1 LVSRAEST
9 AAALRHAVQEAP
21 VARHAPAVFVG
32 RDTGPRPVLAGRNH
46 PLAISR
52 ISTVIQLARL
62 LGWLDDSDF
71 VESMPATAAELA
83 AFHTRQYITALRHA
97 DEAGQATQAVRER
110 HHLGGLENPIFPG
123 VFRQAALA
131 VGGSIQAAD
140 LALDGHLPFH
150 PAGGT
155 HHGRPDRASGFCY
168 FNDPVFAIR
177 RLLDRD
183 VGRVAYVDL
192 DAHHGDGVEEA
203 FAGEPRVLAVSIH
216 EAGRW
221 PYSGAEPGRGAGRSF
236 NLPVPRGLNDS
247 ELQYLLDEA
256 VLPRLAAFGPAAVVV
271 TCGADGLAGDPLAGM
286 QLTNLALWQAVDCLR
301 ALSPV
306 NVVLG
311 GGGYNPWTVARCW
324 TGLWGRLSGRRLPDA
339 LPPEAAR
346 LLSGLSCD
354 LVDDEDLLPE
364 WTRSLADAP
373 NHGTIRQEVKDLA
386 AAAMRDHA
394 TE

>member
-1 LVSRAEST
+1 MFSPAEST
-9 AAALRHAVQEAP
+9 AAAPHHAAQEEP
-21 VARHAPAVFVG
+21 VAQRAPAVFVG
-32 RDTGPRPVLAGRNH
+32 RDPGPLPALAGRNH

-52 ISTVIQLARL
+52 ISTVMQLARM

-71 VESMPATAAELA
+71 VETMPATAAELA
-83 AFHTRQYITALRHA
+83 EFHTRRYITALRAA

-110 HHLGGLENPIFPG
+110 HQLGGLENPIFPG

-177 RLLDRD
+177 RLLDRGID
-183 VGRVAYVDL
+183 RVAYVDL
-192 DAHHGDGVEEA
+192 DAHHGDGVEDA
-203 FAGEPRVLAVSIH
+203 FASEPRVLTASIH

-221 PYSGAEPGRGAGRSF
+221 PYSGVEPGRGAGRAF

-247 ELQYLLDEA
+247 ELECLVDQA

-286 QLTNLALWQAVDCLR
+286 RLSNVALWQAVDCLR
-301 ALSPV
+301 GLSPV
-306 NVVLG
+306 TVVLG

-324 TGLWGRLSGRRLPDA
+324 TGLWGRLSGRCLPEA
-339 LPPEAAR
+339 LPPDAVR

-364 WTRSLADAP
+364 WTRTLADAP
-373 NHGTIRQEVKDLA
+373 NHGTIRQQVKDLA
-386 AAAMRDHA
+386 VAAMRNHPAD
-394 TE
+394 